1 LAKGALRRNGIVT
14 KLACAADEI
23 KTLAPSKVKTI
34 LGKDKKGEF
43 LPLERSSKNNW
54 RRSSYG

>member
-1 LAKGALRRNGIVT
+1 MT

-23 KTLAPSKVKTI
+23 ITLAPGEVQAI
-34 LGKDKKGEF
+34 LDKDKKGEF
-43 LPLERSSKNNW
+43 LLLERPGKNNW